1 MKVLIVED
9 ENLLAKQLA
18 DLMRIVAPRSQ
29 VVGRTNSIRSTV
41 NWLQTNEP
49 PDLLLMDIE
58 LADGQCFEIF
68 SQTNCKVPV
77 IFTTAYDE
85 YTLRAF
91 KLNSIDYLLKPV
103 REEELRSAIDKYS
116 ELHGNNREIIAEN
129 LLSLLGKAGL
139 TASMNYRERFLVRH
153 GQKMMPVNVSQV
165 AYFLSSNKLTFI
177 ITREKQKY
185 VVDHTLDEIEKM
197 LDPGQFFRA
206 SRQLIIVHDIVQSVT
221 SWFKG
226 RLKISVSIPLDEEV
240 IVSRE
245 KAAAFREWLG
255 GN

>member
-129 LLSLLGKAGL
+129 LL
-139 TASMNYRERFLVRH
+139 
-153 GQKMMPVNVSQV
+153 
-165 AYFLSSNKLTFI
+165 
-177 ITREKQKY
+177 
-185 VVDHTLDEIEKM
+185 
-197 LDPGQFFRA
+197 
-206 SRQLIIVHDIVQSVT
+206 
-221 SWFKG
+221 
-226 RLKISVSIPLDEEV
+226 
-240 IVSRE
+240 
-245 KAAAFREWLG
+245 
-255 GN
+255 

>member
-18 DLMRIVAPRSQ
+18 DLLTTVAPRSE

-41 NWLQTNEP
+41 NWLHSNEP

-103 REEELRSAIDKYS
+103 KEEELRAAIDKYS
-116 ELHGNNREIIAEN
+116 ELRNNSKGGTLAADV
-129 LLSLLGKAGL
+129 LALLGRAGL
-139 TASMNYRERFLVRH
+139 TASGTYRDRFLVKQ
-153 GQKMMPVNVSQV
+153 GQKMLPVNVTQI
-165 AYFLSSNKLTFI
+165 ACFLSSNKLTFI

-185 VVDHTLDEIEKM
+185 VLDHTLDDIEKM
-197 LDPGQFFRA
+197 LDPKLFFRA
-206 SRQLIIVHDIVQSVT
+206 NRQLIIAHDVVQSV
-221 SWFKG
+221 SAWFKG
-226 RLKISVSIPLDEEV
+226 KLKISVSVPLEEEV

-245 KAAAFREWLG
+245 KASAFKEWMG
-255 GN
+255 G